1 MYESTGT
8 LLGKKKEGG
17 GSEKWNSLKQE
28 RQTEVE
34 RAGKEGKEEQSALL
48 NGNGLLH

>member
-8 LLGKKKEGG
+8 LLGRKKEGG
-17 GSEKWNSLKQE
+17 GVRKLELSEPGE
-28 RQTEVE
+28 ADRGGE
-34 RAGKEGKEEQSALL
+34 EEQSALL